1 MRCVLLTR
9 MSYLLILI
17 VYTVRHHS
25 EALRCSVHTACD
37 LTRHATLAVPASRG
51 VVLAASA
58 AVEADIIRQRPH
70 TALLRR
76 RWRRRHMLLGML
88 LQLADER
95 SVAMSPQALEHLGGV
110 RGDRLDGRRLGR
122 RWHAPP
128 VLVVHV
134 RVVRR
139 QHQEGDG
146 AYPVRHWRRLQLT
159 SVVRGF
165 VGEERGGRRLGGS
178 AGHAGEHAVV
188 DGPARRHDALLG
200 RATQRP

>member
-1 MRCVLLTR
+1 MRRVGRTR
-9 MSYLLILI
+9 MRHLPLLI
-17 VYTVRHHS
+17 VNTVWHES
-25 EALRCSVHTACD
+25 EALRCSVHAACD

-58 AVEADIIRQRPH
+58 AVEANVIRHRSH

-76 RWRRRHMLLGML
+76 RWRRRHVLIGMV

-95 SVAMSPQALEHLGGV
+95 SVAVSSEALEHLGGM
-110 RGDRLDGRRLGR
+110 RGDRLDGRRVGR

-139 QHQEGDG
+139 QREDGDG
-146 AYPVRHWRRLQLT
+146 AYPVRHGLAQAGLSSVQRFSRAFPSWALIEPFRR
-159 SVVRGF
+159 G
-165 VGEERGGRRLGGS
+165 
-178 AGHAGEHAVV
+178 
-188 DGPARRHDALLG
+188 
-200 RATQRP
+200 